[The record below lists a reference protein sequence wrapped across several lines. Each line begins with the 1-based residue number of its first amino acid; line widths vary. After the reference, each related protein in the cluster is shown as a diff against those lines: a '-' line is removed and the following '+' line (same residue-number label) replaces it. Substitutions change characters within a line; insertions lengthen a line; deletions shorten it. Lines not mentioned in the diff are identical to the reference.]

1 MTTVHV
7 SIDGVYKGYYTFQNT
22 YRSGIE
28 KVFKKLNELLTIK
41 ILSGDNEG
49 ERDRLT
55 DILSNKV
62 ELFFNQSPQQ
72 KLDHVKALQRNG
84 EQVLMIG
91 DGLNDAGALAQSD
104 VGIVISENI
113 NVFTPA
119 CDGILSAEKFSELPN
134 IFNVSRSAIRIIELS
149 FVFSFLYNV
158 TGLYFAVTGQLM
170 PVIAAIL
177 MPLSSISVVVFTT
190 IATNY
195 IGRRVS

>member
-1 MTTVHV
+1 M
-7 SIDGVYKGYYTFQNT
+7 FN
-22 YRSGIE
+22 R
-28 KVFKKLNELLTIK
+28 LNELLSIR

-49 ERDRLT
+49 ERKRLT
-55 DILSNKV
+55 SILPKKV

-72 KLDHVKALQRNG
+72 KLDHVKALQGKG
-84 EQVLMIG
+84 EKVMMVG

-119 CDGILSAEKFSELPN
+119 CDGILSAEKFAMLPSYYN
-134 IFNVSRSAIRIIELS
+134 ASRSAIRIIKWS

-177 MPLSSISVVVFTT
+177 MPMSSISVVIFTT
-190 IATNY
+190 VTTNY
-195 IGRRVS
+195 IGKKLR